1 MNETIIDQ
9 IKLVYDNLKPTIGR
23 LACRW
28 MDESKYEDIN
38 DYQKVIEK
46 ELPMG
51 FTVVKMTKRP
61 FGFHFSV
68 ETGEVFSLSMNS
80 RVYRLKRVK

>member
-1 MNETIIDQ
+1 
-9 IKLVYDNLKPTIGR
+9 
-23 LACRW
+23 
-28 MDESKYEDIN
+28 
-38 DYQKVIEK
+38 
-46 ELPMG
+46 
-51 FTVVKMTKRP
+51 MTKRP